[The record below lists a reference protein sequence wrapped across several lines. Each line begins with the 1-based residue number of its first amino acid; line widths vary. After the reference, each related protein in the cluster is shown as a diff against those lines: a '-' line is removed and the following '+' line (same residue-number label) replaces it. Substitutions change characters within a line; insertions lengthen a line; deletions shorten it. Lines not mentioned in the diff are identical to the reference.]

1 MDWMIGGAVVLGLG
15 AVAPLAAG
23 GWRWWLPAA
32 ACGGVACGLGPG
44 LLAGALAVPAL
55 LAALVAVR
63 EAPPL
68 DGARLLAAL
77 WAVVATG
84 ALCCSCLGW
93 SVLGQQEPIV
103 RLTAVHF
110 LFAGVGAL
118 TLAAA
123 SGSTL
128 ALRCTAAA
136 PPVVAF
142 GFVTGWAAPQVGG
155 ALVLCLGVFAT
166 AAAQLRQAA
175 APGPVPRRLLLL
187 VSGLAVWAPM
197 VLAVAWAAGQ
207 HWDVAALSIPAMVRW
222 HGAPNAVLFVL
233 CGLLAQRFPGTDP
246 RDARVSARRTD
257 AIRTV
262 G

>member
-1 MDWMIGGAVVLGLG
+1 MDWWIGGAVALGLG
-15 AVAPLAAG
+15 AVAPLSLG

-32 ACGGVACGLGPG
+32 ACGVAAVALEPG
-44 LLAGALAVPAL
+44 LLAAALAAPAL
-55 LAALVAVR
+55 VAAALAVR

-68 DGARLLAAL
+68 DGPRLLAGL
-77 WAVVATG
+77 WALVAAG
-84 ALCCSCLGW
+84 SLVCSCIGW
-93 SVLGQQEPIV
+93 SVLGQQEPFV

-118 TLAAA
+118 TLATA

-128 ALRCTAAA
+128 AIRCTAAA
-136 PPVVAF
+136 PPIIAL

-155 ALVLCLGVFAT
+155 AFLLCLGVFAT
-166 AAAQLRQAA
+166 AASQLRRAA
-175 APGPVPRRLLLL
+175 APGPAPRRVLLL

-207 HWDVAALSIPAMVRW
+207 HWDVPALSVPDMARW

-233 CGLLAQRFPGTDP
+233 CGLLAQRFAGAVPC
-246 RDARVSARRTD
+246 DARAGARRTD
-257 AIRTV
+257 VV
-262 G
+262 GAVG